1 MNLGRAIALCRQ
13 QRNLKQVELAKRAG
27 ISSTYL
33 SLLERNERK
42 DPSMSIIQSIAEAL
56 QVPTGILFFLASEDT
71 ELAGLSSELRE
82 KLSFAA
88 LKILNEPVQATLL

>member
-1 MNLGRAIALCRQ
+1 MNFGRAIALCRQ
-13 QRNLKQVELAKRAG
+13 QRSLNQVELAKRAG

-42 DPSMSIIQSIAEAL
+42 DPSMSIIQNLAEAL
-56 QVPTGILFFLASEDT
+56 QVPTGILFFLASEDN
-71 ELAGLSSELRE
+71 ELAGLSPELKE